1 MQKIL
6 VFWRDIPSQVIIK
19 RGRTRGKAAL
29 PQRFQEAID
38 RAAMTADRGSSDAY
52 IADWRRETTALSAQG
67 DLEELALGEARVLE
81 SQYDDARLKV
91 LVKNRGL
98 EAQ

>member
-1 MQKIL
+1 MQRIL

-19 RGRTRGKAAL
+19 RGRIRGKAAL

-38 RAAMTADRGSSDAY
+38 RAAMTADRGSSEAY

-67 DLEELALGEARVLE
+67 DPGELAAQEALALE
-81 SQYDDARLKV
+81 AQYDDERLKV

>member
-38 RAAMTADRGSSDAY
+38 RAAMTADRGGSEAY

-67 DLEELALGEARVLE
+67 ELEKLAQGEALALE

>member
-67 DLEELALGEARVLE
+67 DLEELALGEARALE